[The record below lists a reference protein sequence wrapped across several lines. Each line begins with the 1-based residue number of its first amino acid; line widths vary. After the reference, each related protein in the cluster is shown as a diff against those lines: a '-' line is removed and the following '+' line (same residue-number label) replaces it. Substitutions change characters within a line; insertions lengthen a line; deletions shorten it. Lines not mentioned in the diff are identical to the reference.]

1 MRRTLK
7 NRSGQYVDISAY
19 CVVSTGLK
27 MRLDQTDR
35 IAVFVW
41 SPGSCLEYRC

>member
-1 MRRTLK
+1 MKRTLK

-27 MRLDQTDR
+27 MRLDQTDG
-35 IAVFVW
+35 IAVLVCI
-41 SPGSCLEYRC
+41 PGSYLEQKC